1 MTKDEAKNLKR
12 FKNICN
18 CGGYAYELNGRSE
31 KQPHMERCPQ
41 FKEYAEWWEDS
52 HRNDKKNKKNI

>member
-31 KQPHMERCPQ
+31 KQPHMEWCPQ
-41 FKEYAEWWEDS
+41 FKEYEEWWKAI
-52 HRNDKKNKKNI
+52 NT